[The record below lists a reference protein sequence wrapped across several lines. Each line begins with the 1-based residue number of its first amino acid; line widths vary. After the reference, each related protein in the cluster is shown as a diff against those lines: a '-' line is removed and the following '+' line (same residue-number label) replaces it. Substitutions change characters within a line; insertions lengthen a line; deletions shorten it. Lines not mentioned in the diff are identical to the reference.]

1 MRKEGKTEI
10 RKEGEEDIRGK
21 RMRKDDR
28 IPISKIR
35 RTLGTRSELRK
46 KPLWARRI

>member
-21 RMRKDDR
+21 RMRKDPNFQDKK
-28 IPISKIR
+28 S
-35 RTLGTRSELRK
+35 TRDEK
-46 KPLWARRI
+46 